1 MARSGD
7 RFTHLHVN
15 DIRVGGEIGRRIDLT
30 IRRNLLALDIDSDF
44 LKPFCE
50 HKRRRDDSNWRSKYV
65 GLGKLI
71 EAASRFAAYEKDD
84 RVTAFKDRLVADT
97 IATQLP
103 DGYIGLFRED
113 GRMSSD
119 YDAHESAYLIQGLIS
134 DFGYFGHAASLN
146 AARKLGDFVMRGWHA
161 NPEADKLCRIGLDTA
176 FLVLHLATGDQKYL
190 DFCTGD
196 MRLAQWDW
204 PIEPQL
210 HATHKIMLSHHAY
223 RFMDRSMAQ
232 LLLDRVAPDEKLLVQ
247 AHRAVDFLTHR
258 DGMVVTGTCS
268 LHEKLHDSQ
277 EGRGNHAETCAT
289 AYMIRLMHRMI
300 CLEGGS
306 CHGDIMERAIY
317 NALFAAQSP
326 DGRRLRYFTPFEGS
340 RDYFDGDTYC
350 CPNNF
355 RRIVSELPQMVY
367 YRFDG
372 GLAVNLYTT
381 SKATVQ
387 VGDGLVAAVKQ
398 ETDYPNSGRV
408 AIELCLPEPARFEV
422 RLRIPAW
429 CRGAAVTVDG
439 EPINSAIKPGRF
451 LAIERDWQRETM
463 IELDLPMS
471 WRLIRGRRLQA
482 GRVAVMRGPV
492 VFCCHEPADG
502 ALTLDPATLDGPTAG
517 HAIRPDGMVA
527 FASTRRGN
535 TADAKQLVLTEFAD
549 PDGRTTYFNLLDLD
563 AAEDDELKHAD
574 ANP

>member
-1 MARSGD
+1 MGFRVETGLLNPDKDQYAGDGGSMMNLAFIASEAARLESLGFD
-7 RFTHLHVN
+7 SIAVPEAGHDPF
-15 DIRVGGEIGRRIDLT
+15 
-30 IRRNLLALDIDSDF
+30 LALVVAAEHTERVELATNVAISFPRSPMVTAQMAWDLQQYSDGRF
-44 LKPFCE
+44 VL
-50 HKRRRDDSNWRSKYV
+50 
-65 GLGKLI
+65 GLG
-71 EAASRFAAYEKDD
+71 
-84 RVTAFKDRLVADT
+84 
-97 IATQLP
+97 TQVK
-103 DGYIGLFRED
+103 GHNKFR
-113 GRMSSD
+113 
-119 YDAHESAYLIQGLIS
+119 Y
-134 DFGYFGHAASLN
+134 
-146 AARKLGDFVMRGWHA
+146 
-161 NPEADKLCRIGLDTA
+161 
-176 FLVLHLATGDQKYL
+176 
-190 DFCTGD
+190 
-196 MRLAQWDW
+196 
-204 PIEPQL
+204 
-210 HATHKIMLSHHAY
+210 
-223 RFMDRSMAQ
+223 
-232 LLLDRVAPDEKLLVQ
+232 
-247 AHRAVDFLTHR
+247 
-258 DGMVVTGTCS
+258 
-268 LHEKLHDSQ
+268 
-277 EGRGNHAETCAT
+277 AT
-289 AYMIRLMHRMI
+289 AWDSPPGPRMREYLG
-300 CLEGGS
+300 CL
-306 CHGDIMERAIY
+306 RAIY

-340 RDYFDGDTYC
+340 RDFFDGDTYC

-355 RRIVSELPQMVY
+355 RRSVSELPQMVY

-372 GLAVNLYTT
+372 GMAVNLYTT

-492 VFCCHEPADG
+492 GFCCHEPADG

-527 FASTRRGN
+527 LASTRRGN
-535 TADAKQLVLTEFAD
+535 TADEKQLVLTEFAD
-549 PDGRTTYFNLLDLD
+549 PDGRTTYFNLPDLD